1 MHKFNVGDYIRNNY
15 GDKAFLVDVV
25 DEINDTYSLMS
36 LEGARNRYSEKIKN
50 IDREYILIGKM

>member
-25 DEINDTYSLMS
+25 DEINGKYSLMS

>member
-25 DEINDTYSLMS
+25 DEINGKYSLMS
-36 LEGARNRYSEKIKN
+36 LEGARNRYSEEIKN
-50 IDREYILIGKM
+50 IDREYIFIGKM

>member
-15 GDKAFLVDVV
+15 GDKVFLVDDV
-25 DEINDTYSLMS
+25 DEINGKYSLMS

-50 IDREYILIGKM
+50 IDREYIFIGKM

>member
-25 DEINDTYSLMS
+25 DEINGKYSLMS

-50 IDREYILIGKM
+50 IDRQYILIGKM